1 MDMFEFVIGDGRLLE
16 EEADELYF
24 VQKGITS
31 GKLDYETTQLLLLA
45 GDIVHSLA
53 STGLLA
59 EKLFSMNV
67 PVDLENE
74 IQSAIV
80 EAKSAKKRFRA
91 EQIDTKELR
100 AEIRRA
106 KVNLRDMRKK
116 VARQK
121 Q

>member
-74 IQSAIV
+74 IQPAIV
-80 EAKSAKKRFRA
+80 EVRSAQKRFRA
-91 EQIDTKELR
+91 PRCMSREP
-100 AEIRRA
+100 
-106 KVNLRDMRKK
+106 RKTR
-116 VARQK
+116 VRNPRL
-121 Q
+121 